1 MIASMNLGIERITD
15 IMHSLRNFS
24 RKDATRKKTA
34 DIHQGIDTTLMI
46 LSHRL
51 KANEVFPKIE
61 VVKEYGDLP
70 EVESYPGQLNQVFMN
85 LLSNAIDAIEEGVEA
100 TKSAIY

>member
-1 MIASMNLGIERITD
+1 MNLGIERITD

-51 KANEVFPKIE
+51 KANEVFPNIE